1 MGFSGIGI
9 WEIVLIIVV
18 TLIVLGPGKIPEI
31 ARKLGQAVRAIR
43 KASADLTTAVSREM
57 NATEDKSD
65 ASSPKEPGKTAPP
78 QGVKNPPLKLGKD
91 RPDTPRPPQ
100 PPQNPGEA
108 PPTK

>member
-18 TLIVLGPGKIPEI
+18 ALIVLGPGKIPEI

-57 NATEDKSD
+57 NASEDKTE
-65 ASSPKEPGKTAPP
+65 ATSPKESDKTAPP
-78 QGVKNPPLKLGKD
+78 QAEKPALKLGKD
-91 RPDTPRPPQ
+91 KPDKPQ
-100 PPQNPGEA
+100 PPPTPRNPGEA

>member
-18 TLIVLGPGKIPEI
+18 ALIVLGPGKIPEI
-31 ARKLGQAVRAIR
+31 ARKLGKAVRAIR

-57 NATEDKSD
+57 NDTENKPA
-65 ASSPKEPGKTAPP
+65 ASSPKKTDQTAPP
-78 QGVKNPPLKLGKD
+78 PEAKKPALQLGKEK
-91 RPDTPRPPQ
+91 PKQPQ
-100 PPQNPGEA
+100 PPPPPPNPGEA